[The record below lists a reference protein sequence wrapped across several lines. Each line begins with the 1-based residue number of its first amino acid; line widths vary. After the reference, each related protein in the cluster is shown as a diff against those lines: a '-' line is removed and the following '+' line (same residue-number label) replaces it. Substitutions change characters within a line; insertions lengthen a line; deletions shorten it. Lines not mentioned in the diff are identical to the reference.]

1 MESAQN
7 PGYFARQGYL
17 PTPGLRV
24 ASDRPTGG
32 AHDWL
37 KSAAGRAAG
46 NELCTRKEYLSDR
59 DAGFKQPLERCKLL
73 DFGAI
78 TLESLDVAAIAHDLL
93 GSEELA
99 RNGRSARTLAKGK
112 GMTAVLTAVRAGGEI
127 HEHVAPGPVVIVP
140 VTGAVTVEGLKNR
153 QSLTLGSGRTLFIGQ
168 GDKAKSTGFRL
179 RKMPR
184 SSCLSD
190 SSLEETVERRRG
202 LCSAKSRSGV
212 DCAG

>member
-1 MESAQN
+1 MATQ
-7 PGYFARQGYL
+7 
-17 PTPGLRV
+17 
-24 ASDRPTGG
+24 
-32 AHDWL
+32 
-37 KSAAGRAAG
+37 
-46 NELCTRKEYLSDR
+46 R
-59 DAGFKQPLERCKLL
+59 DAPL

-78 TLESLDVAAIAHDLL
+78 TLESLDVAAIARDLL

-112 GMTAVLTAVRAGGEI
+112 GMTAVLTALRAGGEI

-140 VTGAVTVEGLKNR
+140 VTGAVTVEGLENR
-153 QSLTLGSGRTLFIGQ
+153 QSLTLGSGRTLFI
-168 GDKAKSTGFRL
+168 DKAKSTGFRP

-202 LCSAKSRSGV
+202 LCSAKSQSGV
-212 DCAG
+212 DYAG

>member
-1 MESAQN
+1 MATQ
-7 PGYFARQGYL
+7 
-17 PTPGLRV
+17 
-24 ASDRPTGG
+24 
-32 AHDWL
+32 
-37 KSAAGRAAG
+37 
-46 NELCTRKEYLSDR
+46 R
-59 DAGFKQPLERCKLL
+59 DAPL

-78 TLESLDVAAIAHDLL
+78 TFESLDVAAIAHDLL

-112 GMTAVLTAVRAGGEI
+112 GMTAVLTAVRAGWRDSRTRGAWPRRHRAGHRGGHCRGTREPSISHAGLGPDAI
-127 HEHVAPGPVVIVP
+127 HR
-140 VTGAVTVEGLKNR
+140 TR
-153 QSLTLGSGRTLFIGQ
+153 QKG
-168 GDKAKSTGFRL
+168 TGFRL

>member
-1 MESAQN
+1 MATQRN
-7 PGYFARQGYL
+7 AP
-17 PTPGLRV
+17 
-24 ASDRPTGG
+24 
-32 AHDWL
+32 
-37 KSAAGRAAG
+37 
-46 NELCTRKEYLSDR
+46 
-59 DAGFKQPLERCKLL
+59 L

-140 VTGAVTVEGLKNR
+140 VTGAVTVEGLENR

-168 GDKAKSTGFRL
+168 GEKHRVSAAEDAAFL
-179 RKMPR
+179 
-184 SSCLSD
+184 L
-190 SSLEETVERRRG
+190 LIG
-202 LCSAKSRSGV
+202 LQS
-212 DCAG
+212 

>member
-1 MESAQN
+1 MATQ
-7 PGYFARQGYL
+7 
-17 PTPGLRV
+17 
-24 ASDRPTGG
+24 
-32 AHDWL
+32 
-37 KSAAGRAAG
+37 
-46 NELCTRKEYLSDR
+46 R
-59 DAGFKQPLERCKLL
+59 DAPL

-140 VTGAVTVEGLKNR
+140 VTGAVTVEGLENR

-168 GDKAKSTGFRL
+168 GEKHRVSAAEDAAFLLLIGL
-179 RKMPR
+179 Q
-184 SSCLSD
+184 
-190 SSLEETVERRRG
+190 LEETVERRRG
-202 LCSAKSRSGV
+202 VWCK
-212 DCAG
+212 

>member
-1 MESAQN
+1 MATQ
-7 PGYFARQGYL
+7 
-17 PTPGLRV
+17 
-24 ASDRPTGG
+24 
-32 AHDWL
+32 
-37 KSAAGRAAG
+37 
-46 NELCTRKEYLSDR
+46 R
-59 DAGFKQPLERCKLL
+59 DAPL

-140 VTGAVTVEGLKNR
+140 VTGAVTVEGLENR

-168 GDKAKSTGFRL
+168 GEKHRVSAAEDAAFL
-179 RKMPR
+179 
-184 SSCLSD
+184 L
-190 SSLEETVERRRG
+190 LIG
-202 LCSAKSRSGV
+202 LQS
-212 DCAG
+212 